1 MNFCKWVAIAMIIA
15 GFVLALGT
23 AGLSDNNA
31 ISFGEEVIRVLIS
44 VALAAIGAI
53 AVYAIEKR
61 EVD

>member
-44 VALAAIGAI
+44 VALAAVGAI

>member
-31 ISFGEEVIRVLIS
+31 IGFGEEVIRVLIS
-44 VALAAIGAI
+44 VALAAVGAI

>member
-1 MNFCKWVAIAMIIA
+1 MNVCKWVAIAMIIA

-44 VALAAIGAI
+44 VALAAVGAI

>member
-1 MNFCKWVAIAMIIA
+1 MNVCKWVAIAMIIA
-15 GFVLALGT
+15 RFVLALGT

-44 VALAAIGAI
+44 VALAAVGAI